1 MPENRRLTLGPELSS
16 FLGTLPDQSATS
28 LDREFQS
35 LLQSRDRVADLEAER
50 AANMKIISS
59 LLQNGA
65 EMSSALSE
73 TSTSVSRLTD
83 LIDHRTREM
92 VNIFLHIS
100 TLVGTNF
107 TEGEERERLHRRF
120 EEIFQDIGTHMEAL
134 SGLVKDQQHARE
146 TLTNKVIGRAE
157 EGRLAIAENEMTPA
171 PRRDQNT
178 RGMER

>member
-1 MPENRRLTLGPELSS
+1 MAILEL
-16 FLGTLPDQSATS
+16 L
-28 LDREFQS
+28 
-35 LLQSRDRVADLEAER
+35 RDRSRANRLEHTMSAFEARDLRQTEAR
-50 AANMKIISS
+50 
-59 LLQNGA
+59 
-65 EMSSALSE
+65 SALAL
-73 TSTSVSRLTD
+73 TCRAQTTAIGDLTD
-83 LIDHRTREM
+83 LVDHRTREM

-107 TEGEERERLHRRF
+107 TEGEEREILHRRF
-120 EEIFQDIGTHMEAL
+120 EEIFQDIWTHMEAL

-157 EGRLAIAENEMTPA
+157 EGRLAIAENEMAPA

>member
-1 MPENRRLTLGPELSS
+1 MAISELLHDRSRANRLEHTVSAFEARDLR
-16 FLGTLPDQSATS
+16 QS
-28 LDREFQS
+28 
-35 LLQSRDRVADLEAER
+35 EAR
-50 AANMKIISS
+50 
-59 LLQNGA
+59 
-65 EMSSALSE
+65 SALALTYRAQITAISD
-73 TSTSVSRLTD
+73 LTD

-120 EEIFQDIGTHMEAL
+120 EEIFQDIGTQMEAL

-146 TLTNKVIGRAE
+146 TRTNRVIARAE

-171 PRRDQNT
+171 PGRNQNT
-178 RGMER
+178 QGMER